1 LGIALLDGEHP
12 ERVLYRSKEYIL
24 APKEDYERFG
34 KLPNVV
40 FSCGNIVLD
49 GKLFIYYGAADT
61 VACVATISLDKVLS
75 FIRK

>member
-1 LGIALLDGEHP
+1 
-12 ERVLYRSKEYIL
+12 L

-34 KLPNVV
+34 KVPSVV

-61 VACVATISLDKVLS
+61 VVCVAKIGLESSLVHPQIALTVL
-75 FIRK
+75 